1 MDRCALFVD
10 ASYVLTEGALAVH
23 GTRNRDS
30 VSWDHAGLLKLLGG
44 LSRDRSGLPLL
55 RCYWY
60 DTAADGNRAAE
71 HESLADVPGVKL
83 RLRKTRPNRRE
94 GVEAEIRKD
103 LTALARNRAVSDV
116 IIVSGEEDLAPVIAE
131 VQDLGVRTILLH
143 ISADGDWAVSR
154 ALRQECDDIIDV
166 AAGHLRPYVDL
177 IPGAEPE
184 LAGAGYRELAPGA
197 VQVRSP
203 HHAIEAPAARL
214 YGSPLA
220 AEYDRGEPQL
230 VGLTAAGSDQ
240 LPGQDPARFA
250 AQAAHGPAEGVA
262 SGQAQRT
269 TDPRALSQQYQP
281 ADASR
286 GQLAATTGQI
296 QGQQGFAANGFG
308 PHDSANGFTSSG
320 SSGQVGPGLPGT
332 VGQPNSTQ
340 AAAMPANG
348 LAQNGMPA
356 NGLAQNGIPANG
368 QAGPGGQGSGFPGT
382 AQAQTSMPHAAIQQ
396 GGMQQGGMQQGGAH
410 LGGMHQGGAHQG
422 GAHQGGMHQ
431 GGAHQGGAHQGGM
444 QQTGM
449 PGSAM
454 PGGAMPGGG
463 LGQTGLQQPTGQP
476 GSAGPQSQGLA
487 MPGQLQGMPPHAQG
501 ISGPGQHAL
510 QRQGNGP
517 GLPPAGLQQSGL
529 PPSGPAS
536 ADQQRQQSQRQLP
549 TSNGMQHPQDRGGQY
564 GGPAQQSPYGGSP
577 VPGGYP
583 AGSYGAPQPAP
594 MPVPPVAISVGEA
607 VQSAHAE
614 GFGFGEAVA
623 RDAPALWLEAVLARK
638 PRMPSDLEAR
648 LLQGSALPIDSLLHD
663 EVRHALRRGFWDA
676 LERSRH

>member
-1 MDRCALFVD
+1 M
-10 ASYVLTEGALAVH
+10 
-23 GTRNRDS
+23 
-30 VSWDHAGLLKLLGG
+30 
-44 LSRDRSGLPLL
+44 SRSP
-55 RCYWY
+55 
-60 DTAADGNRAAE
+60 TF
-71 HESLADVPGVKL
+71 PGVKL
-83 RLRKTRPNRRE
+83 RLSKTRPNRRE

-103 LTALARNRAVSDV
+103 LTALARNHAVSDV
-116 IIVSGEEDLAPVIAE
+116 IIVSAEEDLAPVIAE
-131 VQDLGVRTILLH
+131 VQDLGVRAILLH

-154 ALRQECDDIIDV
+154 ALRQECDDIIEI

-214 YGSPLA
+214 YDSPLA
-220 AEYDRGEPQL
+220 AEYDRGDPQL

-240 LPGQDPARFA
+240 LPGQDAARFA

-281 ADASR
+281 ADASPS
-286 GQLAATTGQI
+286 QLAATTGQV

-382 AQAQTSMPHAAIQQ
+382 AQVQTSMPHAAIQQ
-396 GGMQQGGMQQGGAH
+396 GGMQQGGMQQGG
-410 LGGMHQGGAHQG
+410 M
-422 GAHQGGMHQ
+422 
-431 GGAHQGGAHQGGM
+431 HQGGAHQGGM

-449 PGSAM
+449 PG
-454 PGGAMPGGG
+454 GAMPGGG
-463 LGQTGLQQPTGQP
+463 AMTGGGLGQAGLQQPTGQP

-487 MPGQLQGMPPHAQG
+487 MPPGQLQGMPPHAQG

-549 TSNGMQHPQDRGGQY
+549 TSNGIQYPQDRGGQY

-583 AGSYGAPQPAP
+583 AGSYGASA
-594 MPVPPVAISVGEA
+594 ACANARSAGGDLAWRGGA
-607 VQSAHAE
+607 VS
-614 GFGFGEAVA
+614 
-623 RDAPALWLEAVLARK
+623 
-638 PRMPSDLEAR
+638 S
-648 LLQGSALPIDSLLHD
+648 
-663 EVRHALRRGFWDA
+663 RRG
-676 LERSRH
+676 LRVRRGRS